1 MARYKIRYWMEAA
14 EELEEAANWF
24 AAEGP
29 KTVEKWRR
37 AFRET
42 LEMIR
47 QSPRLWAADATGIR
61 QVLVRP
67 FSYQIVYGLRGD
79 VIEIFA
85 VAHTSRH
92 PDYWRKRLKK
102 N

>member
-1 MARYKIRYWMEAA
+1 MEAA

-24 AAEGP
+24 AADGP
-29 KTVEKWRR
+29 DTVEKWRR

-67 FSYQIVYGLRGD
+67 FSYQIVYGLKAMSSR
-79 VIEIFA
+79 FSQS
-85 VAHTSRH
+85 HTRA
-92 PDYWRKRLKK
+92 DAKATGE
-102 N
+102 NG